1 MSSEHPVLRLDKV
14 SKIYHLYEQPH
25 HRLLQMFYG
34 PRRIFFREFWALRD
48 VSFKVMPGECVGI
61 IGRNGAGK
69 STLLQ
74 IIAGTLNPTHGE
86 CQTHGR
92 IAALLEL
99 GSGFNMEFTGREN
112 VHLNAAVLG
121 MSAEQLEE
129 KLDAILAFAD
139 IGDFIDQPV
148 KTYSSGMKMRL
159 AFAVQAHIEPD
170 ILIVDEALSVGDGAF
185 QTKCMQYMRQLLERN
200 TTILFVSHSM
210 NVVRMFCD
218 RTIWMENGKIIQD
231 GETKE
236 VTSRYSEVLM
246 APTRETKKAAPQI
259 TEKKDKTAA
268 QESLSENPS
277 TLIPLDQ
284 VQRTESLRRWGGGEI
299 QVAAFTLSGEQSGFS
314 KVYEFGEKVTLQFSL
329 DVHALPPGD
338 MPSAAFAIRNRQ
350 GLDILSISTD
360 RLGVALDELEPG
372 KTSRVQFK
380 FTMRIV
386 PGEYSLILAIAYNE
400 AGKRVYSDYVENA
413 HYFTIVSSRYH
424 NGLYEPETEVKLLN
438 G

>member
-246 APTRETKKAAPQI
+246 APTKEANKAAPQI
-259 TEKKDKTAA
+259 TEKKEKIAA
-268 QESLSENPS
+268 
-277 TLIPLDQ
+277 
-284 VQRTESLRRWGGGEI
+284 
-299 QVAAFTLSGEQSGFS
+299 
-314 KVYEFGEKVTLQFSL
+314 
-329 DVHALPPGD
+329 PG
-338 MPSAAFAIRNRQ
+338 A
-350 GLDILSISTD
+350 
-360 RLGVALDELEPG
+360 GV
-372 KTSRVQFK
+372 S
-380 FTMRIV
+380 
-386 PGEYSLILAIAYNE
+386 
-400 AGKRVYSDYVENA
+400 
-413 HYFTIVSSRYH
+413 
-424 NGLYEPETEVKLLN
+424 
-438 G
+438 